1 MEDGG
6 LPRYPRRMSPE
17 DGQRSA
23 PDVGGCRWR
32 VAPSRRVRASA
43 SRPASV
49 GDVPPLH
56 PRLGAEARSPG
67 CSPRGAPPRRRV
79 RSHRA
84 RDRPPPERQ
93 VPPRRTTSRRGAH
106 QPPGVLCV
114 GSPLLGEHHG
124 PVAGA
129 VGPGRGRTTSR
140 DPPPRHHPPCG
151 RARRGGRRDLR
162 KPRGRSREGSGARH
176 ARPPVVEVRASAI
189 IRDDGSMWEP
199 TSPLQPHRSVPAE
212 AWYCEPCTRR
222 FADARWQHENG
233 EFDRHVR
240 LVDFYFPNGKKFRD
254 VFAVAERR
262 AGGAVVATLLRRR
275 GNGYQDVVPA
285 PPSAAT
291 MSMLKQA
298 FDRIIHS
305 YSSRGAIVDSPM
317 AWTPANEVIF
327 TSNLV
332 VYGDIHYPR
341 RYRWSPKNQ
350 RWFLAR
356 EHASRRWDTDP
367 DGGG

>member
-1 MEDGG
+1 MEASPATPDACRQRTASAPRLTWVVVGGALRRVAEFAHLPLGQRPSATCPHCTRAVALKLGPQVAHHAAHRPGDECAATGPETALHLNAKFHLAEQLRGGAPINLLASCASGVNCLASTTVPWPVLWDRVEVELPVGTRRPDITLLAGGRAVAAVEIFASHAVDPEKAAVLATLG
-6 LPRYPRRMSPE
+6 LP
-17 DGQRSA
+17 
-23 PDVGGCRWR
+23 W
-32 VAPSRRVRASA
+32 
-43 SRPASV
+43 
-49 GDVPPLH
+49 
-56 PRLGAEARSPG
+56 
-67 CSPRGAPPRRRV
+67 
-79 RSHRA
+79 
-84 RDRPPPERQ
+84 
-93 VPPRRTTSRRGAH
+93 
-106 QPPGVLCV
+106 
-114 GSPLLGEHHG
+114 
-124 PVAGA
+124 
-129 VGPGRGRTTSR
+129 
-140 DPPPRHHPPCG
+140 
-151 RARRGGRRDLR
+151 
-162 KPRGRSREGSGARH
+162 
-176 ARPPVVEVRASAI
+176 VEVRASAI

-222 FADARWQHENG
+222 FADARWQQENG
-233 EFDRHVR
+233 EFERHVR

-254 VFAVAERR
+254 VFTVAERR
-262 AGGAVVATLLRRR
+262 GGGAVVATLLRRR

-317 AWTPANEVIF
+317 AWTPADEVIF